1 MLIGFYQ
8 IAMMDMLLILR
19 CALFVRTTNLFMIA
33 QMKDVMTED
42 LVIAKV
48 VLFAYWDVMSVEG
61 V

>member
-48 VLFAYWDVMSVEG
+48 VLFAY
-61 V
+61 